1 MSHTGNLT
9 VRAAALTGLAALC
22 RSYGVDAVPLL
33 RQAGL
38 PANAEVQPDRRF
50 PVEAVNHVLE
60 LAAAATGRDDF
71 GLRLAELRG
80 LSNLG
85 PIGLIA
91 RDEPSVGAA
100 FAVIEAYLP
109 LHNDALVISRQQF
122 GELVVLRSE
131 ILATGSKVQSIDMAL
146 AAQHRILQ
154 QLAGPHWTPEEVC
167 LSRTKPTDLS
177 RFRQVLGPRLRFDAE
192 FDGIVIQADLFER
205 PNPLADAAFR
215 PYASQLLR
223 SAAPGANEAMATR
236 VERVL
241 PLLLPSGRCT
251 AAQVAAQLG
260 LSRRTLTRALESEGT
275 RFLELLD
282 LTRENVARRHLAGR
296 ARNLG
301 QIADLL
307 GFSSAAAFTTW
318 FRRRFGQSP
327 RAWRQSQA

>member
-1 MSHTGNLT
+1 MSHTGTLT

-22 RSYGVDAVPLL
+22 RSYGVAAVPLL

-38 PANAEVQPDRRF
+38 PANAETQPDRRF
-50 PVEAVNHVLE
+50 PVEAVNQVLE
-60 LAAAATGRDDF
+60 LAAATTGRDDF

-154 QLAGPHWTPEEVC
+154 QLAGPHWAADEVC
-167 LSRTKPTDLS
+167 LSRTMPADLS

-192 FDGIVIQADLFER
+192 FDGIVIQANLFER

-307 GFSSAAAFTTW
+307 GFSSPSAFTIW

-327 RAWRQSQA
+327 RAWRQSNA